1 MKNYT
6 ISGTTTEITLPTDF
20 LETISLYANE
30 YELQRITM
38 KKYRELANKRIH
50 EESLSISCVS
60 RRT

>member
-38 KKYRELANKRIH
+38 KKYRELANSAHRA
-50 EESLSISCVS
+50 SLSITSANK
-60 RRT
+60 RA